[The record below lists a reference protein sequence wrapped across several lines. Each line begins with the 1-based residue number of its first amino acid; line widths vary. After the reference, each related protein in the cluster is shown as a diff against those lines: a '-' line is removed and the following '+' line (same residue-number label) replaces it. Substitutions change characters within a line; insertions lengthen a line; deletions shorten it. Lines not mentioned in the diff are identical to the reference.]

1 MKFCPAIVESEP
13 VGCVNDPDKRVSL
26 FKVVS
31 PVTAECFLAAH
42 VPYSI
47 INTFSSAGCSAGQGA
62 ETKAKGGQKE
72 RRMFASRTF
81 FFPLSFIFY
90 SQMFS
95 LKLQSRKSRL
105 ANCITFVEMPPSLMI
120 PSVLFLHFYQ
130 LRSMYVN
137 YVLLRNSRQ

>member
-13 VGCVNDPDKRVSL
+13 VSCVNDPDKRVSL

-42 VPYSI
+42 VPYF

-62 ETKAKGGQKE
+62 ETKAKGGRKE

-81 FFPLSFIFY
+81 FSLFLLSFTY
-90 SQMFS
+90 KCS
-95 LKLQSRKSRL
+95 
-105 ANCITFVEMPPSLMI
+105 A
-120 PSVLFLHFYQ
+120 
-130 LRSMYVN
+130 
-137 YVLLRNSRQ
+137 